1 MLNKKKTLI
10 VTGGAYGI
18 GRAVV
23 RYFAARGYAVA
34 IADIDSDKGRALE
47 DAIRRE
53 GGGALYI
60 RTDVTDE
67 DSVRGLMERVIT
79 EWGRIDVLCN
89 NAGIEIYH
97 AAHEY
102 SSAEW
107 DRVLDTNLRGG
118 FLCAKYALPELR
130 RSQGAIVNIAS
141 VQAVASERNL
151 SAYAAS
157 KAGLLAFTR
166 GMAIEYARDGVRVNA
181 VCPGAVHTGLMESY
195 LASQGDQQAMIRA
208 MSEAIPMGRI
218 GRPEDIASVVWFLAS
233 PEASYVTGAFLAVDG
248 GVLAKIA
255 L

>member
-1 MLNKKKTLI
+1 MPNDKGTLI

-23 RYFAARGYAVA
+23 QYFASRGYAVA
-34 IADIDSDKGRALE
+34 IADIDCDKGMAVEAAVRG
-47 DAIRRE
+47 D
-53 GGGALYI
+53 GGSVLFVS
-60 RTDVTDE
+60 TDVSDE
-67 DSVRGLMERVIT
+67 DSIRGMIDHVLA

-89 NAGIEIYH
+89 NAGIEISRPT
-97 AAHEY
+97 HEY
-102 SSAEW
+102 SSADW
-107 DRVLDTNLRGG
+107 DRVLATNLRGG
-118 FLCAKYALPELR
+118 FLCAKYALPALR
-130 RSQGAIVNIAS
+130 RSRGSIVNMAS
-141 VQAVASERNL
+141 VQAMVSERNM

-157 KAGLLAFTR
+157 KAGLLALTR

-181 VCPGAVHTGLMESY
+181 ICPGAVHTGLMESY
-195 LASQGDQQAMIRA
+195 LATQRDAEAMIRS

-248 GVLAKIA
+248 GLLAKIA

>member
-1 MLNKKKTLI
+1 MLNEKRTLI

-23 RYFAARGYAVA
+23 RYFASRGYAVA
-34 IADIDSDKGRALE
+34 IADIDCERGKTLE
-47 DAIRRE
+47 TAIRDE
-53 GGGALYI
+53 GGSTLFV

-67 DSVRGLMERVIT
+67 DSIRDLIDRVLA

-89 NAGIEIYH
+89 NAGIEIYRCT
-97 AAHEY
+97 HEC

-107 DRVLDTNLRGG
+107 DHVLDTNLRGG
-118 FLCAKYALPELR
+118 FLCAKYALPALR
-130 RSQGAIVNIAS
+130 RSIGSIVNIAS
-141 VQAVASERNL
+141 VQAIASERNL

-157 KAGLLAFTR
+157 KAGLLALTR
-166 GMAIEYARDGVRVNA
+166 GMALEYARDGVRVNA
-181 VCPGAVHTGLMESY
+181 ICPGAVHTGLMESY
-195 LASQGDQQAMIRA
+195 LASQGDAQAMIRS
-208 MSEAIPMGRI
+208 MSEAIPIGRI

-248 GVLAKIA
+248 GLLAKIA